1 MKPAHSYLRH
11 IDGLRALAVL
21 AVVVFHAFPSAI
33 PGGFVGVDIFFVI
46 SGYLISGILIGQLE
60 VSRFNILD
68 FYSRRIRRIFPAL
81 VLVLAACFVAGW
93 FSLLPGEYGQL
104 GKHIAGGASF
114 SSNFVLWR
122 ESGYFDAA
130 AETKPL
136 LHLWSLGIEEQFYIV
151 WPILLYAI
159 WGKRTR
165 VITVLAAI
173 LCGSLVLSVW
183 KTGANPTEAFYSP
196 LTRAWELACGA
207 LLAILTQRQ
216 GGDREWMPARFG
228 SIGAGIGVALIL
240 MAFALLNSTSRFP
253 GWWALLPV
261 LGATMIIWAGPDNF
275 VNRRLLSN
283 PLMVGIG
290 LISYPLYLWHW
301 PLLSFAR
308 IMEAGTPSWH
318 LRAVLV
324 AASFLLAWLTY
335 RYVELPLKKLRLKFS
350 TAIPLA
356 GFMAVIGAVGIA
368 VFLDGGAASRYPA
381 TIKVIA
387 DFKYEYTVDA
397 RFPDCWL
404 GEKMAPDAFS
414 SKCFAHV
421 DGERN
426 FLLWGDSHSAR
437 LYPGLA
443 KVLAQRGVN
452 VMQTSRDSCPPVL
465 HRGSYA
471 NCKRGNEY
479 VLSRLHGLNIDTVVL
494 FAAWGRYAI
503 DWENNMPARKDL
515 ADTISAIHAQGIKK
529 VIVIGPA
536 PEWPDA
542 LPKLVYRGW
551 EADYPA
557 HRIPERLNV
566 KLVEG
571 TVQADIALAKVVPEM
586 GATFIPLMSGLC
598 NSGGCLTHTPGAPT
612 ELMTWDY
619 GHLTTPGAIY
629 ISKMIENRIL

>member
-1 MKPAHSYLRH
+1 MKTENTYLRH

-21 AVVVFHAFPSAI
+21 SVVTFHAFPAAI
-33 PGGFVGVDIFFVI
+33 PGGFVGVDVFFVI
-46 SGYLISGILIGQLE
+46 SGYLITGILTEQLE
-60 VSRFNILD
+60 NRRFSILD
-68 FYSRRIRRIFPAL
+68 FYSRRVRRIFPAL
-81 VLVLAACFVAGW
+81 ILVLATCFAVGW

-104 GKHIAGGASF
+104 GKHIAGGATF
-114 SSNFVLWR
+114 SSNLMLWH

-151 WPILLYAI
+151 WPILLYAM

-165 VITVLAAI
+165 LVAVLVAI
-173 LCGSLVLSVW
+173 LCGSFAWSIW
-183 KTGANPTEAFYSP
+183 TTGTNPTEAFYSP

-207 LLAILTQRQ
+207 LLATLARRQ
-216 GGDREWMPARFG
+216 GGERGWMADRYG
-228 SIGAGIGVALIL
+228 SLGAGIGVALIL
-240 MAFALLNSTSRFP
+240 TAVSLLNNTSHFP
-253 GWWALLPV
+253 GWWALLPTV
-261 LGATMIIWAGPDNF
+261 GAAMIIWAGPDNL

-283 PLMVGIG
+283 RLMVGIG
-290 LISYPLYLWHW
+290 LVSYPMYLWHW

-308 IMEAGTPSWH
+308 IMEAGTPSWR
-318 LRAVLV
+318 LRTLLV
-324 AASFLLAWLTY
+324 ATSFLLAWLTY
-335 RYVELPLKKLRLKFS
+335 RYVELPVKKSRLKIS

-356 GFMAVIGAVGIA
+356 GAMAVLGAVGSAIY
-368 VFLDGGAASRYPA
+368 LDGGAASRYPA
-381 TIKVIA
+381 AIQVIA

-414 SKCFAHV
+414 SKCFAPV
-421 DGERN
+421 DGKRN

-465 HRGSYA
+465 HRGGYA
-471 NCKRGNEY
+471 NCKYGNEF
-479 VLSRLHGLNIDTVVL
+479 VLSRLHDLNIDTVVL

-503 DWENNMPARKDL
+503 DWENNMPARKDM
-515 ADTISAIHAQGIKK
+515 ADTIAAIHAQGIKK
-529 VIVIGPA
+529 VVVIGPA

-542 LPKLVYRGW
+542 LPKLVYRRW

-557 HRIPERLNV
+557 HRIPERLNL

-571 TVQADIALAKVVPEM
+571 TVQSDIALAKVVPEM

-598 NSGGCLTHTPGAPT
+598 NARGCLTHTPGAPT

-629 ISKMIENRIL
+629 ISKMIEAQIL